1 VSGRAFPNCCAPRLA
16 TKLECLRATLASGFL
31 FLAQW
36 WCTGLLC
43 QVSIN
48 INGFPM
54 CIDGYGHAWHT
65 FANAFNAFS
74 TGLGVWAWSLV
85 LVFGIRQRASLT
97 FTLIDVVA
105 RAND

>member
-1 VSGRAFPNCCAPRLA
+1 
-16 TKLECLRATLASGFL
+16 
-31 FLAQW
+31 
-36 WCTGLLC
+36 
-43 QVSIN
+43 
-48 INGFPM
+48 M

-74 TGLGVWAWSLV
+74 TGLGVWAWSLG